1 MIKVNTRLTA
11 KTNLSLNC
19 IKSGKPKSGS
29 PKDSDSY
36 PIVETGAIDLS
47 ATTDSISKSIP
58 QLHSTTSSAIPATQ
72 SPSAHERHSN
82 KLQFSVDSFA
92 LSIDSPAPTEANVP
106 CCSSTNSSTPIRSST
121 LTQEQILDIL
131 EKKKTPH
138 GYKYCLT
145 LVPRE
150 TDSMQK
156 VLKNQMATK
165 KVKPLV

>member
-1 MIKVNTRLTA
+1 MTA

-47 ATTDSISKSIP
+47 ATTDSTSKSIP
-58 QLHSTTSSAIPATQ
+58 QLHSTTSSAIPATK

-92 LSIDSPAPTEANVP
+92 LSIDCPAPTEANVP

-131 EKKKTPH
+131 EKKKTTH
-138 GYKYCLT
+138 GYKYFIT